1 MDNKLNFEKDLFFE
15 VLKEC
20 LIDQLED
27 ELRIKNSSNKFFQEG
42 NKFYHNDVLDVMF
55 NNELYNKTVIIGYI
69 FNLLDFIQYR
79 EYPDEL
85 KMIISLE
92 KEKYKYIIGEM
103 IINCFYGEKID
114 NENIQ
119 SFINRIIKKLLK
131 EKYKYI

>member
-27 ELRIKNSSNKFFQEG
+27 ELKIKNSSNKFFQEG
-42 NKFYHNDVLDVMF
+42 NEFYHNDVLNVMF
-55 NNELYNKTVIIGYI
+55 NNELYNKTVIMGYI

-103 IINCFYGEKID
+103 IVNCFYGEKID